1 LTEEKVSRRNYM
13 KYAGAGVV
21 IVAGAA
27 AGAYYATRPPA
38 PAGPTET
45 TAATTGP
52 AENIELHVI
61 GEALPPLEGLNKI
74 KDIYEG
80 EHPGVKIVIEPY
92 EFESLLQKSTADLA
106 AGTGQYDCVMS
117 IYYNLGKYAENG
129 WVVPIDE
136 FLADPTIITP
146 EEYVTMTEGMI
157 PGALDTHCEYHG
169 KIYGL
174 PFSCQTQFEWYRGDM
189 FNDAVEKDN
198 FKAQYGYPLDHCKT
212 WKEWRD
218 QAEFFTRNK
227 GETLMGSKLDYDFFG
242 TCLQAKRHPCTWYEF
257 ICVFPS
263 FGGRLFDQEGNIV
276 INSRRVADALDYY
289 KSLIPFS
296 PPGVLEYT
304 WDDALIAAQQGLLYH
319 QILWYDASYAVIDAT
334 QSKTADVIKFYAP
347 FPVSDPADP
356 LCKPSHS
363 EGGWSFLVNA
373 HSKWP
378 KEACK
383 FVVWANKPDIQVLWA
398 RNAGLAAQKA
408 AYEDPEVAALPI
420 TEAAYFGN
428 LNSAFTNFGIWPK
441 EPWAEESYDKG
452 VQALSNATSGA
463 MTTEQALDWLAD
475 ELASITK
482 KPVLEYLSK

>member
-1 LTEEKVSRRNYM
+1 V

-27 AGAYYATRPPA
+27 AGAYYATRPAA
-38 PAGPTET
+38 PPGPTET
-45 TAATTGP
+45 TAATTGVT
-52 AENIELHVI
+52 ENIELHVI

-136 FLADPTIITP
+136 FLADPTIVTA
-146 EEYVTMTEGMI
+146 EEYKKITDGMI
-157 PGALDTHCEYHG
+157 PGALNTHCEYHG

-174 PFSCQTQFEWYRGDM
+174 PFSCQTQFEWYRGDI
-189 FNDAVEKDN
+189 FNFAEEKDN

-218 QAEFFTRNK
+218 QSEFFTRKK
-227 GETLMGSKLDYDFFG
+227 GETLMGNKLDYDFFG

-257 ICVFPS
+257 ICIFPS
-263 FGGRLFDQEGNIV
+263 FGGRLFDEQGNIV

-319 QILWYDASYAVIDAT
+319 QILWYDASYAVIDPA
-334 QSKTADVIKFYAP
+334 QSKTANVIAFWAP
-347 FPVSDPADP
+347 FPVSDLADP

-383 FVVWANKPDIQVLWA
+383 FVVWTNKPDIQILWA
-398 RNAGLAAQKA
+398 RNAGLSAQKA

-420 TEAAYFGN
+420 TRAAYYGN
-428 LNSAFTNFGIWPK
+428 LNSAFTTFGIWPK
-441 EPWAEESYDKG
+441 EPWAEEGYDKA
-452 VQALSNATSGA
+452 VLAVSNATSGR
-463 MTTEQALDWLAD
+463 MTTEQALDGLAD
-475 ELASITK
+475 DLSIITK
-482 KPVLEYLSK
+482 KPVKEYLKK